1 MSLLLALISGGGGIS
16 GTLAATESG
25 SDTFAASGQL
35 GVIGALAATETGADT
50 FAATGSLAAFGN
62 LAATETGSDTFAASG
77 QLGVIGSLAAT
88 EVGSDTF
95 AATGTVSQIFGSLA
109 ASETGSDTFAADGT
123 VTGDAVPQ
131 GGGMGG
137 WGRERAVLEWSIR
150 ERLAQQTLQKSQ
162 SKPARRIAKAMEDYS
177 SERIAFD
184 ELRPTGDYISSSGG
198 TTSGPISFWRAFSEA
213 TNAIQQGAFRRG
225 ANMGILRVDHP
236 DILDFVTCKQQNDR
250 LNNFN
255 ISVAFIITRSAGFQE
270 TGSSPASIMARN

>member
-16 GTLAATESG
+16 GSLAATESG

-62 LAATETGSDTFAASG
+62 LAATETGSDTFAA
-77 QLGVIGSLAAT
+77 
-88 EVGSDTF
+88 
-95 AATGTVSQIFGSLA
+95 TGTVSQIFGSLA

-123 VTGDAVPQ
+123 VTGDATPQ

-184 ELRPTGDYISSSGG
+184 ELRLRTVALA
-198 TTSGPISFWRAFSEA
+198 RQLER
-213 TNAIQQGAFRRG
+213 QQGLAADLRQAARDIRQFIEDEQD
-225 ANMGILRVDHP
+225 ALDAILLADAHDAQVIAAL
-236 DILDFVTCKQQNDR
+236 ILH
-250 LNNFN
+250 
-255 ISVAFIITRSAGFQE
+255 
-270 TGSSPASIMARN
+270 

>member
-16 GTLAATESG
+16 GSLAATESG

-35 GVIGALAATETGADT
+35 GVIGSLAATETGPDT
-50 FAATGSLAAFGN
+50 FAATGTVSAAAITGT
-62 LAATETGSDTFAASG
+62 LAATEIGSDTFAATG

-88 EVGSDTF
+88 ETGPDVF
-95 AATGTVSQIFGSLA
+95 AATGTVSQIYGSLA
-109 ASETGSDTFAADGT
+109 ATETGSDVFAADGT

-162 SKPARRIAKAMEDYS
+162 SKPARRIAQAMQDYS

-184 ELRPTGDYISSSGG
+184 ELRLRTVALA
-198 TTSGPISFWRAFSEA
+198 RQLER
-213 TNAIQQGAFRRG
+213 QQGLAADLRQAARDIRQFIEDEQD
-225 ANMGILRVDHP
+225 ALDTFLLADAHDAEVIAALILH
-236 DILDFVTCKQQNDR
+236 
-250 LNNFN
+250 
-255 ISVAFIITRSAGFQE
+255 
-270 TGSSPASIMARN
+270 

>member
-16 GTLAATESG
+16 GSLAATESG

-77 QLGVIGSLAAT
+77 QLGVIGALAAT

-184 ELRPTGDYISSSGG
+184 ELRLRTVALA
-198 TTSGPISFWRAFSEA
+198 RQLER
-213 TNAIQQGAFRRG
+213 QQGLAADLRQAARDIRQFIEDEQD
-225 ANMGILRVDHP
+225 ALDAILLADAHDAEVIAAL
-236 DILDFVTCKQQNDR
+236 ILH
-250 LNNFN
+250 
-255 ISVAFIITRSAGFQE
+255 
-270 TGSSPASIMARN
+270 